1 MKWSPEA
8 VSKIKRVPFF
18 IRPMVKKKVEAYA
31 RENGISEIRVEH
43 INTLKERFMKD
54 QEDEIKGFSLDT
66 CLGADGC
73 KNRFLGETDI
83 ADRLENLLMAQ
94 DLKAF
99 LKERIKGPLK
109 MHNEFR
115 VSISF
120 CPNSCS
126 RPQIVDIG
134 LIGAVRPKLD
144 PEICDGCGA
153 CIKVCKENAI
163 TLNEKKVTRINEKK
177 CLYCGSCI
185 KACKN
190 SAITRG
196 KEGFRI
202 LVGGKLGRHP
212 QLGLELDHIFSTT
225 ECIKAV
231 EKVLSFYKKRA
242 SRGERLGALL
252 DYEGLRALE
261 EGLNIPFKG
270 NPNSKR

>member
-1 MKWSPEA
+1 MRWSPEA
-8 VSKIKRVPFF
+8 AKKIKRVPFF
-18 IRPMVKKKVEAYA
+18 IRPVVKKRVEAYA

-43 INTLKERFMKD
+43 IDALKERFMKD
-54 QEDEIKGFSLDT
+54 QEDEIKGFSLET

-144 PEICDGCGA
+144 PEMCDGCKA
-153 CIKVCKENAI
+153 CLKVCKEDAI
-163 TLNEKKVTRINEKK
+163 GFHGKKVARIHEER

-185 KACKN
+185 KACKAK
-190 SAITRG
+190 AISTE

-212 QLGLELDHIFSTT
+212 QLGLEVDHIFSPH
-225 ECIKAV
+225 ECIKIV
-231 EKVLSFYKKRA
+231 EKILLFYKERA
-242 SRGERLGALL
+242 KKGERLGALL
-252 DYEGLRALE
+252 DKEGIMALE
-261 EGLNIPFKG
+261 EVINIPFKG